1 MSRALPLFALLA
13 VAGCHKP
20 EEVTAPNKVE
30 AEAPPVK
37 VATAEV
43 QAQEMPRYLTLTGS
57 VIANQQSEVAA
68 NVGGRVV
75 ATHVERGQ
83 AVKRGQVLVT
93 VDSKAAGLSA
103 SAAAAQFNAAETQ
116 VAQAKLD
123 CDRVDTLYGKGALS
137 KAEYDRM
144 KTTCTAQMYSAT
156 AARANADLAAKM
168 AGDTLIRAPFDGVVG
183 ERYVNVGEYVSPMS
197 RVVSLYSVDPARIS
211 ISVPEPAVGM
221 VKEGQSLNVHVS
233 SWPDREFPATVKY
246 VSPALRPNTRDL
258 IIEAEAENHDLAL
271 KPGMF
276 ASVNLVVGQEQQPT
290 VPVDALRVDGTT
302 RRIFL
307 AKNGS
312 AFEMVVRTGVT
323 QDGRVAV
330 LEPLENGTK
339 VIVNPPPG
347 LRDGSAIQ

>member
-1 MSRALPLFALLA
+1 
-13 VAGCHKP
+13 
-20 EEVTAPNKVE
+20 
-30 AEAPPVK
+30 
-37 VATAEV
+37 
-43 QAQEMPRYLTLTGS
+43 
-57 VIANQQSEVAA
+57 
-68 NVGGRVV
+68 
-75 ATHVERGQ
+75 
-83 AVKRGQVLVT
+83 
-93 VDSKAAGLSA
+93 
-103 SAAAAQFNAAETQ
+103 
-116 VAQAKLD
+116 
-123 CDRVDTLYGKGALS
+123 
-137 KAEYDRM
+137 
-144 KTTCTAQMYSAT
+144 
-156 AARANADLAAKM
+156 
-168 AGDTLIRAPFDGVVG
+168 
-183 ERYVNVGEYVSPMS
+183 VSPMS
-197 RVVSLYSVDPARIS
+197 RVASLYSVDPARIS

-290 VPVDALRVDGTT
+290 VPVDALRIDGTT